1 MARNKSQVSRFGLCP
16 PLYYMKKR
24 ICKKN
29 QGSFLIVF
37 FSLLLLFIC
46 LFETGFL
53 YLKFQAPLE
62 FAL

>member
-37 FSLLLLFIC
+37 FFSFVVVYLFV
-46 LFETGFL
+46 
-53 YLKFQAPLE
+53 
-62 FAL
+62 